1 MSNTVQPDRVCASLL
16 KTVLVILGQS
26 TTQPVDD
33 HKDYGGRQDTPYDD
47 QQKFHALNLA
57 SVPADATPAGIGR
70 PISAE
75 KVTDRPNARWIFAH
89 VPVVRNAL
97 SSPNIEAQPC

>member
-1 MSNTVQPDRVCASLL
+1 MSAKAQRNRTGARLF
-16 KTVLVILGQS
+16 KTVLVIFGQS
-26 TTQPVDD
+26 TTQSVDD
-33 HKDYGGRQDTPYDD
+33 HNDYGRRQDTSYDD
-47 QQKFHALNLA
+47 QQKFHGFTLA
-57 SVPADATPAGIGR
+57 SAQADTTSAGIGG

-97 SSPNIEAQPC
+97 SSPNTEARPC

>member
-1 MSNTVQPDRVCASLL
+1 MSAKAQRNRTGARLL

-33 HKDYGGRQDTPYDD
+33 HKDYGGRQDTPNDD
-47 QQKFHALNLA
+47 QQKFHEFTLA
-57 SVPADATPAGIGR
+57 PVQADATPAGIGR
-70 PISAE
+70 PLSAE

-89 VPVVRNAL
+89 LPVVRNAL

>member
-1 MSNTVQPDRVCASLL
+1 MSAKAQPNRTGARLF
-16 KTVLVILGQS
+16 KTVLVILGQP

-33 HKDYGGRQDTPYDD
+33 HKDYGRRQNTPYDD

-57 SVPADATPAGIGR
+57 SAQADATPAGIGG